1 MTRFNSPFRLLAA
14 ALPFCGV
21 LAIGRSDD
29 QPSVLVQIR
38 NLSPHELRT
47 EAFAIDRS
55 GVVRIH
61 ATGAD
66 EGRRWRLRRDWFD
79 SGRNYWRGNA
89 WILDAHTREVVWELR
104 VARTQGEDDGIRTFD
119 GEVTLPSGEYIVH
132 YASYSA
138 YRSESDW
145 NGRRD
150 RGTRRYYDD
159 ELSEEF
165 GIEINGEGRSL
176 GEEALRNATNYFNQ
190 TAIVSFI
197 GLEDEESHRIGFR
210 VSRPTE
216 VEIYAIGEAM
226 DESTFDYGWLIN
238 LETRDMVWRF
248 DYGNTDWAGGA
259 EKNRV
264 ARTTLALEPGS
275 YAAFFVSDGSH
286 DLSDWNAAPPYDPEF
301 WGLTIRATDPA
312 DRQYFAT
319 FTYESVPWEN
329 VIVELVGLGDDETVA
344 RSFTLT
350 RPMDVN
356 VFALGEGQSGDMFDY
371 GWILDARTR
380 EIVWRMD
387 YHDTDHAGGAAK
399 NRVIDEVIRLA
410 SGSYTA
416 YFATDGSHSYWEW
429 NSSPPIEGELWG
441 ITLSGVG
448 DGFDMSAVTAYEPA
462 SDPAIIAQLVEIR
475 DHERRRT
482 RFTLDQDTE
491 VRIYALGEGMRNDM
505 YDYGWIE
512 EAGSARVVW
521 EMTYRTTD
529 RAGGARKNRRFDGT
543 LSLPSGDYV
552 LRYES
557 DGSHSFGDWN
567 ADPPDDPAG
576 WGVTIY
582 RVGS

>member
-21 LAIGRSDD
+21 LAIGRSDG
-29 QPSVLVQIR
+29 QPSVLAQIGD
-38 NLSPHELRT
+38 LSPHELRT

-55 GVVRIH
+55 AVLRIH

-66 EGRRWRLRRDWFD
+66 EGRRWRFRRDWFD

-104 VARTQGEDDGIRTFD
+104 VARTQGDDDGIRTFD
-119 GEVTLPSGEYIVH
+119 GEVTLPPGEYIVH

-138 YRSESDW
+138 HRSEGDW
-145 NGRRD
+145 NGRWERE
-150 RGTRRYYDD
+150 TRRYYDD
-159 ELSEEF
+159 GLSEEF

-197 GLEDEESHRIGFR
+197 GLEDEESHRVGFR

-216 VEIYAIGEAM
+216 IEIYAIGEAI
-226 DESTFDYGWLIN
+226 DETTYDYGWLIN
-238 LETRDMVWRF
+238 LATREKVWRF

-259 EKNRV
+259 EKNRM
-264 ARTTLALEPGS
+264 ASTTLTLEPGS
-275 YAAFFVSDGSH
+275 YAAFFVTDGSH
-286 DLSDWNAAPPYDPEF
+286 DLYDWNAAPPYDPEF

-319 FTYESVPWEN
+319 FTYESVPREN
-329 VIVELVGLGDDETVA
+329 VIVELVGLRDDETVA

-350 RPMDVN
+350 RPIEVN
-356 VFALGEGQSGDMFDY
+356 VFAIGEGQSGDMFDY
-371 GWILDARTR
+371 GWIMDARTR

-387 YHDTDHAGGAAK
+387 YYDTDHAGGAAK
-399 NRVIDEVIRLA
+399 NRVIDEVIRLD

-416 YFATDGSHSYWEW
+416 YFVTDGSHSYWEW

-462 SDPAIIAQLVEIR
+462 SDPAIVAQLVEIR

-491 VRIYALGEGMRNDM
+491 VRIYALGEGIGNDM
-505 YDYGWIE
+505 YDFGWIE
-512 EAGSARVVW
+512 EVGSGRVVW
-521 EMTYRTTD
+521 EMTYRSTE
-529 RAGGARKNRRFDGT
+529 RAGGARKNRLFNGT
-543 LSLPSGDYV
+543 MSLSSGDYI

-567 ADPPDDPAG
+567 ADPPPDPAG